1 MIFDDANTL
10 VFPHAHAGVQL
21 GRLPD
26 EEQLPTIA
34 NMESNTQQSQEELF
48 WQSLQ
53 PS

>member
-10 VFPHAHAGVQL
+10 MFSHAGVQL
-21 GRLPD
+21 GRLLD

-53 PS
+53 PT